1 MGKYQSKSSLKVSL
15 KYRLTGLLMI
25 VISAQF
31 IFCKCQQK
39 QVETKPV
46 GESVVE
52 ESMVEES
59 VVEESKPEGVKS
71 EAATTTGDKSSPDD
85 YEGLTNY
92 DMTPSEEAQYVKEI
106 NASRAGKDKFLRSDE
121 TPLAPEI
128 VGLFTKLSY
137 FAPNKN
143 FIVNAVFKKFKNQ
156 DTVELL
162 TSKGTIRKMIRAG
175 EFLFKINGSRQ
186 KLTAYLS
193 IGGEQTTFF
202 VPFLD
207 KTNRTSTYKGGRY
220 LDIDRKDV
228 DFYVIDFNQSYNPY
242 CAYNIKYSCPIVP
255 PENTIT
261 KEIRAGEKDF
271 VITIKM

>member
-1 MGKYQSKSSLKVSL
+1 MAEYQLITSL
-15 KYRLTGLLMI
+15 KYRFAGLFI
-25 VISAQF
+25 IAICSQF
-31 IFCKCQQK
+31 IFCQCQQK

-46 GESVVE
+46 GESAVKESAVDKSLVE
-52 ESMVEES
+52 GT
-59 VVEESKPEGVKS
+59 KPEEAKS
-71 EAATTTGDKSSPDD
+71 EAVSTKDE
-85 YEGLTNY
+85 YEELTNY

-106 NASRAGKDKFLRSDE
+106 NASRAGKDKFLRSDK

-128 VGLFTKLSY
+128 VELFTKLNY
-137 FAPNKN
+137 FSPNKN
-143 FIVNAVFKKFKNQ
+143 FIVNAVFKEFENQ
-156 DTVELL
+156 DTVEIL
-162 TSKGTIRKMIRAG
+162 TSKGTMRKMIRAG

-186 KLTAYLS
+186 KLTAYFS
-193 IGGEQTTFF
+193 IDGEQSSFF

-228 DFYVIDFNQSYNPY
+228 DFYVIDFNQAYNPY

-255 PENTIT
+255 SENTIT
-261 KEIRAGEKDF
+261 KDILAGEKDF